1 MMDAKIISKIEK
13 LLNLSKSSNE
23 HEAALALQRAQK
35 LMQEHNIDGADI
47 LLSKFSD
54 VEVKEIVGAELIEPW
69 VNALINLVCDSFGVD
84 VVRTYH
90 RAEFGKNGFNMLT
103 LFGDKQRVLLAKYC
117 YEVLAAQLKE
127 ARKNFNKS
135 LPTDMKHK
143 WKHSDSFCF
152 GWVKAIESKVEKF
165 ALCEQEVELM
175 KEYGNSLFPVVVQ
188 KKAQTFTLQGSA
200 YHAGLEEGENVQLH
214 HAVNGASQGR
224 IS

>member
-69 VNALINLVCDSFGVD
+69 VNALINLVCDSFGAMWLN
-84 VVRTYH
+84 YH
-90 RAEFGKNGFNMLT
+90 RAIWKNGSICDAFW
-103 LFGDKQRVLLAKYC
+103 KQRVLLAKYC

-152 GWVKAIESKVEKF
+152 GWVKAIKSKVEKF